1 MRKILILT
9 DFSENATNALKYAID
24 LFKYDKSEFFIMHAY
39 QDDIYS
45 NKYKVS
51 RTTLVKVTKKVA
63 NSSQKQL
70 EVLLQNIKQISPNP
84 KHAYNIISA
93 NNILVDEA
101 EIIADKESID
111 LIVMAT
117 RGFTNNKKIT
127 FGSYTLQVLKYVQC
141 PVLVI
146 PEGYKFNKPKQ
157 ILFPTNYLIPY
168 KRRELKLL
176 SELASQNSSKIDMLY
191 IATIKKISMRQQDN
205 SDFIK
210 EQFFKNEL
218 RFVTLNSN
226 EITNTITS
234 YIKENS
240 IDMLVM
246 VNNRHTYLEDML
258 TQTTIDKMSF
268 SVHIPFLVLQNVKRD
283 IIHF

>member
-70 EVLLQNIKQISPNP
+70 EALLQNIKQISPNP

-117 RGFTNNKKIT
+117 RGFTNNEKIT
-127 FGSYTLQVLKYVQC
+127 FGSHTLQVLKYVQC

-146 PEGYKFNKPKQ
+146 PEGYKFNKPKH

-258 TQTTIDKMSF
+258 TQSTIDKMSF